1 LLDRVIEIAKVLLD
15 GGATLP
21 EIGSVLGHRAS
32 SSTGAYLRIATEDM
46 REVADT
52 YADLLLKKKIPPCLA
67 S

>member
-1 LLDRVIEIAKVLLD
+1 LRHSFAKALLD

-21 EIGSVLGHRAS
+21 EIGSVLGHRSS

-52 YADLLLKKKIPPCLA
+52 YADLLLENKIPSCPT